1 MQLTLETP
9 IIELNKQKIGK
20 LSAPMA
26 RKLAMAVA
34 NVSDK
39 SDLTEATVEDLLNYY
54 PKRYEDRTNF
64 IGIDKLYDG
73 IEATVELYVRVSGG
87 YQVGKNRGPRQP
99 PLFIFEISASDA
111 DRRLKTV
118 VVWWFVSGKK
128 AKHIIEY

>member
-9 IIELNKQKIGK
+9 IIELHKQKIGK

-39 SDLTEATVEDLLNYY
+39 PDLAEATVGDLLNYY

-111 DRRLKTV
+111 DRRLKPV
-118 VVWWFVSGKK
+118 VVW
-128 AKHIIEY
+128 